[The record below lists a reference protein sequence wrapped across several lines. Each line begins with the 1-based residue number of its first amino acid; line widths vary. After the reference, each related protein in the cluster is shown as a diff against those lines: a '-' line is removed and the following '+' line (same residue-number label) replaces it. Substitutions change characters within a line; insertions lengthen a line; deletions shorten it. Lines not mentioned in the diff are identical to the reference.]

1 MNLLKSPVI
10 ITVFTFIL
18 LLLLLLFRNNIQN
31 IERFGYF
38 DNLWPS
44 KGTYCE
50 SKGLM
55 KSYMPQECIILNDKG
70 EIVKHDKCTNC
81 RCINPRTGF
90 CAECYNNVYTSQ
102 CAFDKR

>member
-1 MNLLKSPVI
+1 MLI
-10 ITVFTFIL
+10 IL
-18 LLLLLLFRNNIQN
+18 LISRRFITYKRN
-31 IERFGYF
+31 IEYFGYF

-55 KSYMPQECIILNDKG
+55 KSYMPQECIILNDKC

-90 CAECYNNVYTSQ
+90 CAECYNNVYNSK
-102 CAFDKR
+102 CAYDKR